1 LPTLRE
7 ILEQPDVR
15 PRAVA
20 ACLALLDAE
29 VEGKR
34 GLTGAA
40 IRTAYGFVGRLR
52 PGIMRDAVDLLLP
65 EFADALQPFFSR
77 AAQERGPE
85 ETRKQ
90 AFMRIVAQER
100 DAVGRALLE
109 VTDRRVRE
117 TRSAV
122 QTAYGRLRGVARDH
136 VEAAIPGLAKSLADV
151 LP

>member
-1 LPTLRE
+1 MRE

-15 PRAVA
+15 PRAVT

-29 VEGKR
+29 VERKR

-52 PGIMRDAVDLLLP
+52 PGIMRDAVDVLLP
-65 EFADALQPFFSR
+65 EFADALQPFYER
-77 AAQERGPE
+77 AEVERGAGE
-85 ETRKQ
+85 SHKQ
-90 AFMRIVAQER
+90 AFARLVASER
-100 DAVGRALLE
+100 DAVGRALLD

-122 QTAYGRLRGVARDH
+122 QSAYGRLRGVAKEH
-136 VEAAIPGLAKSLADV
+136 VDAAIPGLAQTLADV